1 VHEFTRAGNA
11 AKNNAGLQ
19 PLLQLPRQKAYFRN
33 LLGRAANAL
42 KTTCGQSHRRL
53 TAAPFL
59 PTLLVILPLSAL
71 SLSAQI
77 PSQPQSLD
85 RTLTTLH
92 GVVRNAATGD
102 GLPRAL
108 VRIEGDA
115 NTGALTDGEG
125 RFEIP
130 NIAVGPQ
137 AVEVRKPGFRNL
149 APAIGDAVQGDAG
162 SSPHNV
168 MVAAGMPDVVFT
180 LAPDGAIRGQV
191 ELSTGDGAEGITVNL
206 ARRTIQQGR
215 MVWQQM
221 AATRTRSDGAYRFG
235 LLAEGDYTVYSEPTL
250 ESDLDAA
257 LGGTGQRWGFASVY
271 YPDTRE
277 PANVA
282 RIHVISGQDAQAN
295 LTLIREP
302 FQVVS
307 AAIIFP
313 QGSSAERAGL
323 NLSAAVLD
331 SAGHQLPYLTRYDDE
346 EHTVQAELP
355 DGTYTLLV
363 TCIPPQDHREGAGNL
378 NAGVLAGSVE
388 VTVAGHAVSNVH
400 VVVSAPRP
408 TPVQLA
414 VHRNAAFAG
423 PVGPVGVMVSAAQ
436 GWIDDGMVSE
446 YAHGL
451 PSGPLEAQFTR
462 PGAYW
467 VHTRNQPGL
476 CEASFTAGGA
486 NLAREPVVMGLS
498 GSTMPLELTMRDDCA
513 SLDLTL
519 PDTMASVTVG
529 EEPFFTVFAVPD
541 FDSTSDIDSAVL
553 RASTGGSMTLGGL
566 TPGNYHVYT
575 FVGAVQFA
583 YKNREALARLKTPGQ
598 RVTLSP
604 ATTATLVVEVP
615 AQ

>member
-1 VHEFTRAGNA
+1 M
-11 AKNNAGLQ
+11 Q
-19 PLLQLPRQKAYFRN
+19 
-33 LLGRAANAL
+33 AL
-42 KTTCGQSHRRL
+42 NQ
-53 TAAPFL
+53 
-59 PTLLVILPLSAL
+59 
-71 SLSAQI
+71 
-77 PSQPQSLD
+77 SQPQSLD
-85 RTLTTLH
+85 RTLTILH

-108 VRIEGDA
+108 VRIQGDA

-137 AVEVRKPGFRNL
+137 AVEVRKPGFRVL
-149 APAIGDAVQGDAG
+149 VSAAGEAMQSDAI

-168 MVAAGMPDVVFT
+168 MVAAAMPDIVFT

-215 MVWQQM
+215 MVWQQL
-221 AATRTRSDGAYRFG
+221 AAARTRSDGAYRFG
-235 LLAEGDYTVYSEPTL
+235 LLAEGDYTVFSEPTL
-250 ESDLDAA
+250 ESDLDASP
-257 LGGTGQRWGFASVY
+257 GGAGQRWGFASVY

-277 PANVA
+277 PAGIG
-282 RIHVISGQDAQAN
+282 RIHVTSGQDAQAN

-302 FQVVS
+302 FQMVS
-307 AAIIFP
+307 AAIVFP

-323 NLSAAVLD
+323 NLAIAVLD
-331 SAGHQLPYLTRYDDE
+331 SAGHQLPYLTQYDDQ
-346 EHTVQAELP
+346 EHTAQAELP

-363 TCIPPQDHREGAGNL
+363 TCIPPQDHREGTGNL
-378 NAGVLAGSVE
+378 NAGILAGSVE
-388 VTVAGHAVSNVH
+388 VTVAGRAVSNLR
-400 VVVSAPRP
+400 VVMSAPRP

-414 VHRNAAFAG
+414 VRRNAAYAG
-423 PVGPVGVMVSAAQ
+423 PVGPVGVMVSAAE

-451 PSGPLEAQFTR
+451 APGPLDALFTR
-462 PGAYW
+462 PGSYW
-467 VHTRNQPGL
+467 VHTHNQTGL
-476 CEASFTAGGA
+476 CEVSFTAGGA

-498 GSTMPLELTMRDDCA
+498 GSTMPLELSMRDDCA

-519 PDTMASVTVG
+519 PDTLASISAG

-541 FDSTSDIDSAVL
+541 FDSTSDIDSAIL
-553 RASTGGSMTLGGL
+553 RGSTGGSMTLVGL

-575 FVGAVQFA
+575 FAGAVQLA
-583 YKNREALARLKTPGQ
+583 YKSREALARLKTPGQ
-598 RVTLSP
+598 PVTLSP

-615 AQ
+615 GQ

>member
-1 VHEFTRAGNA
+1 MPVVFVGGPMARLEARPFKAVARTAFHRALE
-11 AKNNAGLQ
+11 AGL
-19 PLLQLPRQKAYFRN
+19 LLAF
-33 LLGRAANAL
+33 
-42 KTTCGQSHRRL
+42 
-53 TAAPFL
+53 
-59 PTLLVILPLSAL
+59 LSAL
-71 SLSAQI
+71 SSSAQRQALDQ
-77 PSQPQSLD
+77 SQPQSLD

-115 NTGALTDGEG
+115 NTGTLTDGEG

-130 NIAVGPQ
+130 NITVGPQ
-137 AVEVRKPGFRNL
+137 AVEVRKPGFRDFVS
-149 APAIGDAVQGDAG
+149 AAGEAAQSDANR
-162 SSPHNV
+162 SPHNV
-168 MVAAGMPDVVFT
+168 MVAAAMPDVVFT

-215 MVWQQM
+215 MVWQQV

-250 ESDLDAA
+250 DSDLDAA
-257 LGGTGQRWGFASVY
+257 PGGAGQRWGFASVY

-277 PANVA
+277 PAGVG
-282 RIHVISGQDAQAN
+282 RIHVTSGQDAQAN

-302 FQVVS
+302 FQMVS
-307 AAIIFP
+307 AAILFP

-323 NLSAAVLD
+323 NLSTAVLD
-331 SAGHQLPYLTRYDDE
+331 SAGHQLPYLTQYDE
-346 EHTVQAELP
+346 EARTVQAELP

-363 TCIPPQDHREGAGNL
+363 TSIPMQDPRENRGNV

-388 VTVAGHAVSNVH
+388 VTVAGRAVSNLR
-400 VVVSAPRP
+400 VVMSAPRP

-414 VHRNAAFAG
+414 VHRNAGYAGPAG
-423 PVGPVGVMVSAAQ
+423 PVVVMVSAAE

-446 YAHGL
+446 YAH
-451 PSGPLEAQFTR
+451 SFATGPLEPLFTR
-462 PGAYW
+462 PGSYW
-467 VHTRNQPGL
+467 VHTNNQPGL
-476 CEASFTAGGA
+476 CEESFTAGGA

-513 SLDLTL
+513 SLNLTL
-519 PDTMASVTVG
+519 PDTMASVTAG

-541 FDSTSDIDSAVL
+541 FDSTSNIDPAIL
-553 RASTGGSMTLGGL
+553 RASTGGSMTLNGL

-575 FVGAVQFA
+575 FAGAVQLA

-598 RVTLSP
+598 PVTQSP
-604 ATTATLVVEVP
+604 AAPATLVVEVP
-615 AQ
+615 GQ